1 MTRSHRLFAKSGIAL
16 RGLLFLSACVPALTQ
31 SADQET
37 MEHRFSV
44 LVFSKT
50 SGFRHSSIPAGVAAL
65 KALGS
70 KYGFDVNATEDAAL
84 FADAPLARYRVV
96 LFLNTT
102 GTLLDSEQ
110 KSAFERYVHA
120 GGGFVGVHSASDTE
134 YDWAWYGRLVGAY
147 FAGHPPVQDA
157 EITIEDRRH
166 PSTQVLPQSW
176 VRRDEWYNFRSNP
189 RGAVHVLATLEES
202 TYSGGTMGSDHP
214 IAWCQEFEGGRSWYT
229 AMGHTEDSYR
239 DPLFLNH
246 LLGGILSAA
255 GDGSCSA
262 RATQRR

>member
-1 MTRSHRLFAKSGIAL
+1 MSRNWL
-16 RGLLFLSACVPALTQ
+16 RAAFLVSASVQVLTV
-31 SADQET
+31 SADQPVSG
-37 MEHRFSV
+37 FSV

-50 SGFRHSSIPAGVAAL
+50 SGFRHASIPAAVAAL

-70 KYGFDVNATEDAAL
+70 KQGFDVKATEDAAL
-84 FADAPLARYRVV
+84 FADATLARYRVV
-96 LFLNTT
+96 VFLNTT
-102 GTLLDSEQ
+102 GTLLDGEQ
-110 KSAFERYVHA
+110 KSAFQRYIRA

-157 EITIEDRRH
+157 AVAIEDREH
-166 PSTQVLPQSW
+166 PSTQALPQSW
-176 VRRDEWYNFRSNP
+176 GRRDEWYNFRSNP
-189 RGAVHVLATLEES
+189 RGAVHVLATLDES
-202 TYSGGTMGSDHP
+202 TYTGGTMGSDHP

-239 DPLFLNH
+239 DPLFLDH

-262 RATQRR
+262 RETHQR

>member
-1 MTRSHRLFAKSGIAL
+1 MFWIRAAFFVSVCVQVLT
-16 RGLLFLSACVPALTQ
+16 LSAGQPIT
-31 SADQET
+31 ER
-37 MEHRFSV
+37 RFSV

-50 SGFRHSSIPAGVAAL
+50 SGFRHASIPAAVDAL
-65 KALGS
+65 KALGAEH
-70 KYGFDVNATEDAAL
+70 GFEIDATEDAAI
-84 FADAPLARYRVV
+84 FADASLARYRVV

-102 GTLLDSEQ
+102 GTLLDDEQ
-110 KSAFERYVHA
+110 KSAFQRYIRA

-134 YDWAWYGRLVGAY
+134 YDWVWYGRLVGAY
-147 FAGHPPVQDA
+147 FAGHPRVQDA
-157 EITIEDRRH
+157 AVAIEDSKH
-166 PSTQVLPQSW
+166 PSTRSLPQSW

-189 RGAVHVLATLEES
+189 RGAVHVLAGLDES
-202 TYSGGTMGSDHP
+202 SYSGGTMGPDHP
-214 IAWCQEFEGGRSWYT
+214 IAWCQDFEGGRSWYT

-262 RATQRR
+262 RQAERE

>member
-1 MTRSHRLFAKSGIAL
+1 MFRSWLRAALFVSVLAQ
-16 RGLLFLSACVPALTQ
+16 ALTL
-31 SADQET
+31 SADQPI
-37 MEHRFSV
+37 MERRFGV

-50 SGFRHSSIPAGVAAL
+50 SGFRHASIPVAVAAL
-65 KALGS
+65 KTIGAEHGLEV
-70 KYGFDVNATEDAAL
+70 DATEDAAI
-84 FADAPLARYRVV
+84 FADATLARYRVV

-110 KSAFERYVHA
+110 KSAFQRYVRA

-134 YDWAWYGRLVGAY
+134 YGWAWYGRLVGAY

-157 EITIEDRRH
+157 AIAIEDRKH
-166 PSTQVLPQSW
+166 PSTRLLPQPW

-189 RGAVHVLATLEES
+189 RGAVHVLATLDEL
-202 TYSGGTMGSDHP
+202 TYSGGTMGRDHP
-214 IAWCQEFEGGRSWYT
+214 IAWCQDFEGGRSWYT
-229 AMGHTEDSYR
+229 AMGHTEESYR

-262 RATQRR
+262 PQTQRE